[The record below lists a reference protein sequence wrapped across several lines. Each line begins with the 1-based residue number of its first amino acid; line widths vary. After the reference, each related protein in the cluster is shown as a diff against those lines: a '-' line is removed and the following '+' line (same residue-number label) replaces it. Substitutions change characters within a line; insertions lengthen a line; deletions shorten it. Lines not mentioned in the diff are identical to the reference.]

1 MSIKLDAAF
10 VTTSTA
16 VFNGVTTTTTT
27 DVLQVSYVE
36 LGFVSGSVTAFV
48 QKGTMVDGVFTPNM
62 PQIRVDVSPDG
73 TFHSSDGAWSGT
85 IPNWAAT
92 LATLRAPFDG
102 LLLGV
107 GLVTGTAV

>member
-1 MSIKLDAAF
+1 MIQLSAPS
-10 VTTSTA
+10 VTTSSST
-16 VFNGVTTTTTT
+16 FNGVVTTTVT
-27 DVLQVSYVE
+27 DTLFVSYVE
-36 LGFVSGSVTAFV
+36 LGFASGSVCAMI
-48 QKGTMVDGVFTPNM
+48 QKGTMVAGVFTPNM

-73 TFHSSDGAWSGT
+73 AFRSNDGAWTGT

-107 GLVTGTAV
+107 GLVTGTAA